1 MHSAANVI
9 TCARFALQEMWR
21 LTKTMAEIKCEH
33 WTMRWNRSTCTKM
46 ALSLSWT
53 HSLIAHL
60 VRASEQKSVVVGSNP
75 TQATFLLLLLKI
87 LQCWIPYVSIHSAAN
102 VNTCTRFCI
111 KEMWHLAKAMAK
123 TKCEHWPKRWNR
135 SSSKKLAL
143 TASLSQGLI
152 PQLVRA
158 SEGNS
163 VVVGLNPTQATFL

>member
-33 WTMRWNRSTCTKM
+33 WTTRWNRSSCTKM

-53 HSLIAHL
+53 HGLIAHL
-60 VRASEQKSVVVGSNP
+60 VTASEQNSVVVGSNL

-87 LQCWIPYVSIHSAAN
+87 LQCWIPYVSLHSAAN
-102 VNTCTRFCI
+102 VNTCSRFCV

-123 TKCEHWPKRWNR
+123 TKCEHWTKRWNR
-135 SSSKKLAL
+135 SNCTKLAL
-143 TASLSQGLI
+143 SVSWSHGLI
-152 PQLVRA
+152 AQSVRV
-158 SEGNS
+158 SE
-163 VVVGLNPTQATFL
+163 